1 MVNPLVECPDVRPR
15 DEATL
20 KITTE
25 RILESRNPERK
36 LDKSVEVQK
45 LQEKLRRLFPL
56 GSQTSFEGETQEEEE
71 DDQEHT
77 FPRQK
82 TSNLMARSLRVTPHF
97 KDSYFNEVNDDD
109 DVANFSPNQGR
120 KSTRIKAF
128 GRFTGDPKMF
138 MDSLKSSKSEDN
150 LFSQSSGETLRFS
163 GNGPKIKGMN
173 PKNGKTVNFNR
184 NNLKDR
190 SSNTN
195 SNPPLQLQVR
205 SMSNP
210 APTKNSKPKF
220 NSQKQQQQFL
230 QNKIFNLH
238 AARKAGNRPNYFAK
252 HKFPKRYFPNG
263 IPNTAKFMARAT
275 TRQANI
281 DEVLD
286 LSVKNVEN
294 LEVLRNDGHF
304 LDIANS

>member
-56 GSQTSFEGETQEEEE
+56 GSQTNFEGDTQGEV
-71 DDQEHT
+71 DYDQEHT
-77 FPRQK
+77 FPRQN
-82 TSNLMARSLRVTPHF
+82 TPILMARSLRVNPHF
-97 KDSYFNEVNDDD
+97 KDSYSNEANDD

-138 MDSLKSSKSEDN
+138 MDSLKAFKSEDN
-150 LFSQSSGETLRFS
+150 FFSESSGETLRFS

-173 PKNGKTVNFNR
+173 PKNGKTVNSNK
-184 NNLKDR
+184 NPKDP

-195 SNPPLQLQVR
+195 YKPPLQLQVR